1 MRLAW
6 VLTVAVLGGGC
17 GLILDLDPPDRA
29 GIDGGARDGGEDA
42 GPRPDA
48 GRCEGAQDGTVC
60 DTAGRICL
68 DEQCVRGRCG
78 DGFVSAGEECD
89 DGNSLSGDGCEP
101 TCQHTCDTDADCGA
115 ADPRCAAVT
124 CSPEH
129 VCVSAFVAD
138 DTTCALA
145 GANVGRCRRGICV
158 PATCGDG
165 VVDLATGEE
174 CDNDTE
180 GDGCRPDCTLIC
192 SPSTGCSDGVACNG
206 TERCETSLR
215 SGDEQT
221 RAVCLPAESPPAL
234 RPCFACDLVTGAAR
248 LASDEDGDGFSS
260 LPGCENGQDCD
271 DTDPAIHPG
280 APDFMLGDGRDN
292 DCDGAIDEDPIT
304 TCYRDEDGDGFGV
317 AAGAVPVAV
326 GAACPAGTVPAG
338 TTAQVDCDDADPDV
352 FPGQSAWFTTS
363 RCTAGEPPPPDGL
376 CWDYNCDGVEE
387 QRWPRPAACLGL
399 LGECSD
405 QGWSLLDGVLVPACG
420 TRGAWTQCANVLGL
434 GCVPGATISRPL
446 QGCH

>member
-89 DGNSLSGDGCEP
+89 DGNTLSGDGCEP

-129 VCVSAFVAD
+129 VCVSTFVAD
-138 DTTCALA
+138 NTSCALA

-192 SPSTGCSDGVACNG
+192 DPSTGCSDGVTCNG
-206 TERCETSLR
+206 TERCETELR
-215 SGDEQT
+215 SDGQT

-234 RPCFACDLVTGAAR
+234 RPCFACDLVTGTAQ
-248 LASDEDGDGFSS
+248 LAGDEDGDGFSS
-260 LPGCENGQDCD
+260 LPGCDNGQDCD
-271 DTDPAIHPG
+271 DTDPNVYPG
-280 APDFMLGDGRDN
+280 APDFMFGDGRDN
-292 DCDGAIDEDPIT
+292 DCDGSVDEDAIT
-304 TCYRDEDGDGFGV
+304 SCYPDMDGDGFGAGEPMV
-317 AAGAVPVAV
+317 IAADT
-326 GAACPAGTVPAG
+326 ACPAGSVPARPRM
-338 TTAQVDCDDADPDV
+338 DCDDTDPDV
-352 FPGQSAWFTTS
+352 FPGQTAWFNTS
-363 RCTAGEPPPPDGL
+363 RCSITEPTGTL
-376 CWDYNCDGVEE
+376 CWDYNCDGSEE
-387 QRWPRPAACLGL
+387 LRWPREVACL
-399 LGECSD
+399 D
-405 QGWSLLDGVLVPACG
+405 LLDRCDDEEGWGVLGSVRVPPCG
-420 TRGAWTQCANVLGL
+420 AMGAWARCNRVLL
-434 GCVPGATISRPL
+434 SCLPSLATSRR
-446 QGCH
+446 QQMCR